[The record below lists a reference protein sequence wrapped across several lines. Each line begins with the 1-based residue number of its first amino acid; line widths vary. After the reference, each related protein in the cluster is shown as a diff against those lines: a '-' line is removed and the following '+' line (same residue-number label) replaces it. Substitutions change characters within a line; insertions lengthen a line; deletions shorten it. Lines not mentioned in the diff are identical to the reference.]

1 MENGTQ
7 DHSHREQSMKL
18 KDKVALITG
27 GGQGIGEGAALSFAS
42 EGATVVI
49 VDIDAAKAAT
59 VAAKINDA
67 GGGAMAIE
75 ADLYESANS
84 QRMVDETL
92 RAYGAVHILLASAGI
107 FKASPI
113 EETTEELWDRH
124 LDLDLRAVFVKIKA
138 VPPAMK
144 RQRNGGSSR
153 PARSRASSA
162 SSTRRPTA
170 RPRAASST

>member
-1 MENGTQ
+1 
-7 DHSHREQSMKL
+7 
-18 KDKVALITG
+18 
-27 GGQGIGEGAALSFAS
+27 
-42 EGATVVI
+42 
-49 VDIDAAKAAT
+49 
-59 VAAKINDA
+59 AAKINDA
-67 GGGAMAIE
+67 GGRAMAIV

-92 RAYGAVHILLASAGI
+92 RAYGGVLILLASAGI

-113 EETTEELWDRH
+113 EETTEWDRH
-124 LDLDLRAVFVKIKA
+124 VDLDLRAVFVSIKA